1 MIDSRIEKMRPRT
14 ARREEREVDRG
25 VEDESEDAAEHKAR
39 STTGATS
46 ERRGRVCGRTRR
58 LPRNHGRYH
67 LQCSGKIRVRAE
79 SETRQN

>member
-14 ARREEREVDRG
+14 ARREEREVERG

-39 STTGATS
+39 STS

>member
-39 STTGATS
+39 STS

-79 SETRQN
+79 SETRPN